1 MEESLT
7 EWVATGENPAVF
19 FTKFLYGSKRRHIVG
34 NVMRYILN
42 EQYQLNSRPGRPCCT
57 FHSGT

>member
-42 EQYQLNSRPGRPCCT
+42 EQ
-57 FHSGT
+57 